1 MIKNTNELINDGN
14 RCAIPWLHS
23 QLNLQ
28 NNSVSP
34 CCKYKNISSPVE
46 SFIKIWRGSEF
57 EQLRQDILD
66 NVPHEKCSACNVPD
80 NVFSYRDLKNK
91 TFIKS
96 KLSTEIDSRSL
107 PKFFNISL
115 KNTCNLSCRM
125 CSPQSSSKLVE
136 LSKKSNYLNNFYR
149 YAEVNNKFDIN
160 SLKGIFKETEI
171 LTITGGEPLIDSD
184 CFDLINLIKEET
196 TSLKHIIFSTNFTKP
211 NKNIINAL
219 RDLDCKVQLNIS
231 IDGPPTINDYI
242 RHGCNFNDI
251 VENIQANKNFSY
263 GINAT
268 ISLLNVG
275 YIPELLDNL
284 NEIMNTTGIKFTHI
298 MSSPVYG
305 QLHVNNLPMSVKQ
318 VYLDKLKNLK
328 NNSTIDGSQTLI
340 NTGLD
345 LLGSQSNFS
354 DWQNSKEFLEE
365 FDAVTN
371 TSYKLLYP
379 EFCID

>member
-1 MIKNTNELINDGN
+1 MIKNTDELIKNGN

-34 CCKYKNISSPVE
+34 CCKYKDLIRPVE
-46 SFIKIWRGSEF
+46 SFIKIWKGSEF
-57 EQLRQDILD
+57 KKLRQDILD
-66 NVPHEKCSACNVPD
+66 NVHHEKCSSCNVPD
-80 NVFSYRDLKNK
+80 DVFSYRDLKNK
-91 TFIKS
+91 IFIKS
-96 KLSTEIDSRSL
+96 NISTELDSGSL
-107 PKFFNISL
+107 PKLFNISL

-125 CSPQSSSKLVE
+125 CSPNSSSKLAE
-136 LSKKSNYLNNFYR
+136 LSKKSSYLNNFYR
-149 YAEVNNKFDIN
+149 FDEVNNKFNIN
-160 SLKGIFKETEI
+160 SLRGIFKETESI
-171 LTITGGEPLIDSD
+171 TITGGEPLIDSD

-196 TSLKHIIFSTNFTKP
+196 TSLKLIVFSTNFTKP

-219 RDLDCKVQLNIS
+219 KDLNCKIQLNIS
-231 IDGPPTINDYI
+231 IDGSPSINDYI

-263 GINAT
+263 GVNST
-268 ISLLNVG
+268 VSLLNVG
-275 YIPELLDNL
+275 YIPELLDTL
-284 NEIMNTTGIKFTHI
+284 NDVMIATGISFTHI

-305 QLHVNNLPMSVKQ
+305 QLQVRNLPMAVKQ
-318 VYLDKLKNLK
+318 KYLDKLKNLK
-328 NNSTIDGSQTLI
+328 NNSTIEGSQRLI

-345 LLGSQSNFS
+345 LLDSQSNS
-354 DWQNSKEFLEE
+354 VDWENSKEFLKE
-365 FDAVTN
+365 FDAVTK